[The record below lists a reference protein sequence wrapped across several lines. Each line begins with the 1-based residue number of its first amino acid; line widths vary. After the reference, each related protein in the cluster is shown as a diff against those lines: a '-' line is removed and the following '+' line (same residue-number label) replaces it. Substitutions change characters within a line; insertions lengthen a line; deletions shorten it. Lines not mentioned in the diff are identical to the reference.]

1 MNKKPTT
8 DDLLATIEWLDA
20 YEGGDHDEDDPMH
33 TALRVVAISLAE
45 QAAKNLAA
53 GWHREFTAELKSE
66 GRRLTSNGT
75 AAARKVQLDY
85 ATEAV
90 NKAIA
95 PLHRINIQI

>member
-1 MNKKPTT
+1 MSKKPTT
-8 DDLLATIEWLDA
+8 DDLLAAIEWLDA

-45 QAAKNLAA
+45 QAAKNIAT

-66 GRRLTSNGT
+66 GKRLTSAGT
-75 AAARKVQLDY
+75 AAARKVQLEH
-85 ATEAV
+85 ATAAV

-95 PLHRINIQI
+95 PLHRINVQI